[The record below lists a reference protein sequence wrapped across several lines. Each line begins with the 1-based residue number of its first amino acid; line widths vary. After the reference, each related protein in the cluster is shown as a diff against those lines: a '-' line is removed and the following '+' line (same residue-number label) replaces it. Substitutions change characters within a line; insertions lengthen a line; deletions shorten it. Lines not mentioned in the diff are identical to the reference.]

1 MRRSGQNALMPLLIL
16 ILIGGLAGGYVA
28 GRQVT
33 QWIVSTPCGPSGPT
47 GQEELLTV
55 ALAAPWEQAELTP
68 LRLERSGASGARLA
82 LAPVPD

>member
-1 MRRSGQNALMPLLIL
+1 MRRSGQNALMPLAIL

-33 QWIVSTPCGPSGPT
+33 QWIVSTPCEPSSPT
-47 GQEELLTV
+47 GQEGLLPV
-55 ALAAPWEQAELTP
+55 ALAAPGEQVGLTP
-68 LRLERSGASGARLA
+68 LRRERSGASGARLA